1 MSETALHRLAARV
14 GLARDWIDLTPLDAG
29 LDAIRS
35 QQRAHNL
42 LAERLR
48 EQDSEGASL
57 LQRVDR
63 LVQERTS
70 ALNNLDRQVSQIRH
84 QISTL
89 QSSRVTYPAYV
100 EEALLAI
107 RKQCPQADPRVLCDH
122 LEVLDPD
129 WQMAIEGYIGGSR
142 YAIARYGDSYC
153 ERITGFNCGYG
164 GGGPF
169 AVSKLI
175 AAYLG
180 LNALVDDPDLYA
192 ADRGFIE
199 NREYQNAAILVE
211 LCCGK
216 AYITVYKL
224 D

>member
-1 MSETALHRLAARV
+1 VVDVPGT
-14 GLARDWIDLTPLDAG
+14 GFD
-29 LDAIRS
+29 
-35 QQRAHNL
+35 
-42 LAERLR
+42 RLR
-48 EQDSEGASL
+48 EL
-57 LQRVDR
+57 LGLGPCSPAT
-63 LVQERTS
+63 LVQLPS
-70 ALNNLDRQVSQIRH
+70 DRGAAPEDAPGHVLRMLREHGEPAKLLIPCNK
-84 QISTL
+84 L
-89 QSSRVTYPAYV
+89 Q
-100 EEALLAI
+100 
-107 RKQCPQADPRVLCDH
+107 
-122 LEVLDPD
+122 
-129 WQMAIEGYIGGSR
+129 WGGSR